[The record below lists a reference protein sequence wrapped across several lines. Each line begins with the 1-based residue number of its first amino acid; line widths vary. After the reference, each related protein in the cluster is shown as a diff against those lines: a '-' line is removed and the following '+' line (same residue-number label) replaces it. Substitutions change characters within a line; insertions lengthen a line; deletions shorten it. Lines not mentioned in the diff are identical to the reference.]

1 MGCGVWCATVM
12 SFTMAVISG
21 TWFVATLNHESP
33 SGRLER
39 GVAFGGV
46 VVLAQFLSVMT
57 SVVTGAAAPLLF
69 KRMGRDPATLAGP
82 METSI
87 QDVLGY
93 GTFMLLG
100 ALVLPLIDPD
110 HDE

>member
-1 MGCGVWCATVM
+1 
-12 SFTMAVISG
+12 
-21 TWFVATLNHESP
+21 
-33 SGRLER
+33 
-39 GVAFGGV
+39 
-46 VVLAQFLSVMT
+46 MT
-57 SVVTGAAAPLLF
+57 SVVTGAAGELLRACVTIAQGIVLLMCDGGAAPLLF

-100 ALVLPLIDPD
+100 HLLLPLIDK
-110 HDE
+110 

>member
-1 MGCGVWCATVM
+1 MLSRALQVSCCVHV
-12 SFTMAVISG
+12 FPLLKVI
-21 TWFVATLNHESP
+21 VLLM
-33 SGRLER
+33 RD
-39 GVAFGGV
+39 GG
-46 VVLAQFLSVMT
+46 
-57 SVVTGAAAPLLF
+57 AAPLLF

-100 ALVLPLIDPD
+100 HLLLPLIDK
-110 HDE
+110 